1 MDEWPKI
8 SVVLPVRNEENFIAE
23 TIGYI
28 QKQDYPRDK
37 LEIIVADGESDD
49 HTTEIVEKLKEVD
62 ERIFLI
68 NNPRRLSSAARNIGV
83 KNATGEI
90 VIFIDGHTYIDN
102 DQLLQNTAHLMEE
115 KKVSILSRP
124 QFLETPRNS
133 FFQKAVALARRSIIG
148 HGLDSTIYTEA
159 EKIVDPS
166 SSGASYRKEVFTKIG
181 LYDERF
187 DACEDVELNHRA
199 AISGYE
205 SFTSPRLAVYYYPR
219 KSLWGLFRQLARYG
233 TGRFRLARKHPG
245 TLSIGSLIPFLFT
258 VGMPILLILA
268 AVFQPIR
275 YPFAVLAGAYLV
287 AVLLWSLVL
296 AIRHNFRYIM
306 ILPFIYLAIHTG
318 LGYGFARELLKT
330 IFGRGIGSGK
340 NSPGR

>member
-1 MDEWPKI
+1 
-8 SVVLPVRNEENFIAE
+8 VVLPVRNEENFIAE

-37 LEIIVADGESDD
+37 LEIIVADGDSED
-49 HTTEIVEKLKEVD
+49 HTTEIVEKLKQD
-62 ERIFLI
+62 DDRIFII
-68 NNPRRLSSAARNIGV
+68 NNPGRLSSAGRNIGV

-102 DQLLQNTAHLMEE
+102 DQLLQNTARLMKE

-124 QFLETPRNS
+124 QFLETPHNT

-199 AISGYE
+199 AKSGYDA
-205 SFTSPRLAVYYYPR
+205 FASPRLAVYYYPR

-245 TLSIGSLIPFLFT
+245 TLSIGTLIPFLFT

-268 AVFQPIR
+268 LIFQPVW
-275 YPFAVLAGAYLV
+275 YPFAALAALYLAVVLLSSMVLAV
-287 AVLLWSLVL
+287 
-296 AIRHNFRYIM
+296 RHNFGYI
-306 ILPFIYLAIHTG
+306 IVLPFIYLAIHTG

-330 IFGRGIGSGK
+330 IIGRGIGFGK
-340 NSPGR
+340 GAPDD